1 MGEIAAASVEQ
12 STGIEPV
19 NRAVSR
25 MDEATQQ
32 KATLLEQAVAAT
44 ASLDEQAA
52 QLQTMVGAS
61 RL

>member
-19 NRAVSR
+19 NRSVSR